1 MQDIEDVKI
10 AAKLT
15 RDMQEEEMLRRD
27 TELTAAAVSNTS
39 SSNTAEVAVSG

>member
-1 MQDIEDVKI
+1 MQDIEDAQI

-15 RDMQEEEMLRRD
+15 RDMQEEEMLRG
-27 TELTAAAVSNTS
+27 TELAAAAVCNTS